1 MNRLIRTFI
10 GTVAPTFAF
19 TITMLSVGGCTPVVP
34 RELAD
39 ARAAYQH
46 ASAGRA
52 NDLSPAEL
60 HKAKE
65 ALVKAEES
73 WSGEPES
80 AQTRDLSYVAQRKAQ
95 LAEAIAGMEL
105 AKRQKSNADQSI
117 NTSEHAIAKRT
128 EGELTQTRE
137 QLAES
142 ERNAAQS
149 SQALGTERQARLDAD
164 KRTADANARAKEAQ
178 DALNKLA
185 SVKEEDRGMVITLN
199 GSVLFPSDQSTLLP
213 EAQTRLNQV
222 ADALLATKERN
233 IVVEGHTDS
242 RGTESHNLDLS
253 QRRADSVRTY
263 LIGRGYESDRMQAHG
278 IGKSRPTTSNTT
290 AEGRANN
297 RRVEIIVQ
305 PAKK

>member
-1 MNRLIRTFI
+1 MERFIRTFS
-10 GTVAPTFAF
+10 GTIA
-19 TITMLSVGGCTPVVP
+19 ISLLSVAGCAPVVP
-34 RELAD
+34 HELAD
-39 ARAAYQH
+39 ARSAYQH
-46 ASAGRA
+46 ASASRA
-52 NDLSPAEL
+52 ADLTPAEL

-65 ALVKAEES
+65 SLVKAEES
-73 WSGEPES
+73 WSSDPES

-95 LAEAIAGMEL
+95 LAEALAGMEL
-105 AKRQKSNADQSI
+105 AKRQTAASGQSI

-137 QLAES
+137 QLADS

-164 KRTADANARAKEAQ
+164 KRTAEADARARSAQ
-178 DALNKLA
+178 DSLAKLA
-185 SVKEEDRGMVITLN
+185 AVKDEERGMVITLN
-199 GSVLFPSDQSTLLP
+199 GSVLFPSNQSTLLP

-222 ADALLATKERN
+222 ADALLTTKERN

-242 RGTESHNLDLS
+242 RGSETHNIDLS

-263 LIGRGYESDRMQAHG
+263 LISRGYDSDRMQAHG
-278 IGKSRPTTSNTT
+278 IGKGRPTTSNTT